1 MGLDAFGRMVRDIR
15 LVRALLLYDM
25 AKDLDISP
33 AELSAIECGRKNVP
47 DWFVSKLQETYGISD
62 MHAQSLIKYMKE
74 RGDKNCSGTTE
85 KTQRDIL
92 TRPPIRP

>member
-1 MGLDAFGRMVRDIR
+1 MQLKKAGGKVYGAVLTAAEKKAMDLEIQREMVRDIR

-62 MHAQSLIKYMKE
+62 MHAQSLIKYMNE
-74 RGDKNCSGTTE
+74 RG
-85 KTQRDIL
+85 
-92 TRPPIRP
+92 